1 MGPARPGFFRQQRGQ
16 ATRRVGLLGL
26 VVGGS
31 RQAEARRT
39 LADRVSIDE
48 DSAQH
53 LVLDLQ
59 QVAWVEKLACSEEL
73 VGDLLG
79 VWV

>member
-1 MGPARPGFFRQQRGQ
+1 MILPWRRSREGGQ
-16 ATRRVGLLGL
+16 ASRLVGLLCL

-31 RQAEARRT
+31 GQAETQRT
-39 LADRVSIDE
+39 LADRVSIHE

-59 QVAWVEKLACSEEL
+59 QVAWVEELACSEEL
-73 VGDLLG
+73 VGDLLW